1 MISMSR
7 RAALKT
13 LAQAGV
19 ALAGS
24 AAWAAELSYPTRAVT
39 LVVPFPPGGPTDVT
53 ARLLA
58 DKLGTVLGHPIV
70 IDNRAG
76 ASGNIAAGLV
86 ARAEPDGYTLLFG
99 TGGTHGANPA
109 LYKDPGYDP
118 IKSFAPVVWA
128 TRSPNI
134 VVVNPSF
141 PAHSIKDL
149 IDLAKA
155 QPGKLSSAAP
165 GYGSTPH
172 MAGELF
178 KIAAGIDIVHVPYR
192 GSGPALNDVV
202 AGHIPIMFDGVPS
215 SLPLVR
221 GGQLRALAITALE
234 RLPSAPDIPTI
245 AETLPGFEADG
256 WFAVYAPAGTPQP
269 IIAKLNAAANEA
281 LRSADLRDRY
291 TELGAV
297 VVGGTPEL
305 LRDRVAAEVKKWAEV
320 VAKAGIKIEEQ

>member
-1 MISMSR
+1 MKSMTR
-7 RAALKT
+7 RRALKT
-13 LAQAGV
+13 LGQAMAV
-19 ALAGS
+19 LANAAAS
-24 AAWAAELSYPTRAVT
+24 AAESPYPARNVT

-58 DKLGTVLGHPIV
+58 DRLGSVLGRPIV

-76 ASGNIAAGLV
+76 ASGNLAAGIV
-86 ARAEPDGYTLLFG
+86 ARANPDGYTLLFG

-118 IKSFAPVVWA
+118 IDSFAPVVWV

-141 PAHSIKDL
+141 PAHTIKDL

-155 QPGKLSSAAP
+155 EPGKLSSAAP

-192 GSGPALNDVV
+192 GSGPALNDVL

-221 GGQLRALAITALE
+221 SGQLRALAITALE
-234 RLPSAPDIPTI
+234 RLPSAPEIPTI
-245 AETLPGFEADG
+245 AETIPGFEADG

-269 IIAKLNAAANEA
+269 IISRLNEAINEA
-281 LRSADLRDRY
+281 LQSDELRERY

-297 VVGGTPEL
+297 VVGGTPQM
-305 LRDRVAAEVKKWAEV
+305 LRDRVASEVKKWAEV
-320 VAKAGIKIEEQ
+320 VAKTGIKLEN

>member
-1 MISMSR
+1 MKSISR
-7 RAALKT
+7 RSALSTIVQAAALV
-13 LAQAGV
+13 GMPRV
-19 ALAGS
+19 VR
-24 AAWAAELSYPTRAVT
+24 AESPYPSRNVT

-58 DKLGTVLGHPIV
+58 DKLSPVLGRPVI
-70 IDNRAG
+70 IDNHAG
-76 ASGNIAAGLV
+76 ASGNLAASLV
-86 ARAEPDGYTLLFG
+86 ARATPDGYTLLFG

-118 IKSFAPVVWA
+118 IKSFAPVAWV

-141 PAHSIKDL
+141 PAKTIKDL

-221 GGQLRALAITALE
+221 AGQLRALGITALE
-234 RLPSAPDIPTI
+234 RLASAPDIPTI
-245 AETLPGFEADG
+245 AETIPGFEADG

-269 IIAKLNAAANEA
+269 VIATLNAAINKTLQSAE
-281 LRSADLRDRY
+281 LRERY
-291 TELGAV
+291 AELGAV
-297 VVGGTPEL
+297 VVGGTPDM
-305 LRDRVAAEVKKWAEV
+305 LRDRVASEVKKWAEV
-320 VAKAGIKIEEQ
+320 ITKAGIKLED

>member
-1 MISMSR
+1 MKSMSR
-7 RAALKT
+7 RFVLQT
-13 LAQAGV
+13 LAQAS
-19 ALAGS
+19 ALLAGS
-24 AAWAAELSYPTRAVT
+24 AVFGAELPYPSRVVT

-58 DKLGTVLGHPIV
+58 DKLGTVLGRPIV
-70 IDNRAG
+70 IDNRVG
-76 ASGNIAAGLV
+76 ASGNLAAEMV
-86 ARAEPDGYTLLFG
+86 ARADPDGYTLLFG

-109 LYKDPGYDP
+109 LYKNPGYDP
-118 IKSFAPVVWA
+118 INSFAPVVWA

-141 PAHSIKDL
+141 PAHSIQDL

-178 KIAAGIDIVHVPYR
+178 KLAANIDIVHVPYR

-234 RLPSAPDIPTI
+234 RLPSAPEIPTI

-269 IIAKLNAAANEA
+269 IIAKLNQAANEA
-281 LRSADLRDRY
+281 LQSTDLRQHY
-291 TELGAV
+291 AELGAV

-305 LRDRVAAEVKKWAEV
+305 LRDRVASEVKKWAEV
-320 VAKAGIKIEEQ
+320 VAKAGIKLDD

>member
-1 MISMSR
+1 MNRFSR
-7 RAALKT
+7 RRVLRSLTGAALVG
-13 LAQAGV
+13 LPIAARAQ
-19 ALAGS
+19 S
-24 AAWAAELSYPTRAVT
+24 SFPSRNVT

-58 DKLGTVLGHPIV
+58 DRLAQVLGRAVI
-70 IDNRAG
+70 IDNHAG
-76 ASGNIAAGLV
+76 ASGNLAAALV
-86 ARAEPDGYTLLFG
+86 ARASPDGHTLLFG

-109 LYKDPGYDP
+109 LYKEPGYDP
-118 IKSFAPVVWA
+118 IKSFAPVAWV

-141 PAHSIKDL
+141 PAKTIKDL

-178 KIAAGIDIVHVPYR
+178 KIAAGIDIVHVPYK

-202 AGHIPIMFDGVPS
+202 GGHIPIMFDGVPS

-221 GGQLRALAITALE
+221 AGQLRALGITALE

-245 AETLPGFEADG
+245 AETIPGFEADG
-256 WFAVYAPAGTPQP
+256 WFAVYAPAGTPHAVV
-269 IIAKLNAAANEA
+269 AKLNAAINETLQSA
-281 LRSADLRDRY
+281 ELRKRYAD
-291 TELGAV
+291 LGAV
-297 VVGGTPEL
+297 CVGGTPEV
-305 LRDRVAAEVKKWAEV
+305 LRDRVASEVKKWAEV
-320 VAKAGIKIEEQ
+320 IAKAGIKLDE